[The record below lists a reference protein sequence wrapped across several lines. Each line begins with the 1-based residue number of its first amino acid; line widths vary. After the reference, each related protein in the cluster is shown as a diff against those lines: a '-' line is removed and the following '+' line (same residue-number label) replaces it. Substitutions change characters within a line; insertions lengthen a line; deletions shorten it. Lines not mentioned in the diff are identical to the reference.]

1 MATRVIEAV
10 DARARGL
17 GGRRLEAFE
26 IGAFLRRLDWPLLV
40 ATGALVGYGL
50 WAIAGITRHD
60 VPGNPDFYLVRQ
72 AVYAAVG
79 TVALVA
85 GILVDPAW
93 YHRYKRGIYLGT
105 FGMMALVLLAGAVSR
120 HSKRWLDVGF
130 FRFQPSEFGK
140 LLFVLFLAGFL
151 ADRSRRIGEGRT
163 ALTAIAY
170 AAGPILLVFLQ
181 PDVGTALVYGMAL
194 AGVLFV
200 AGTRWIHLALL
211 GAAGLAVILA
221 VLWLLPAAGVHVLK
235 PYQEARLVN
244 WTHPKSDP
252 RDATYNLS
260 QSIDAVG
267 AGGVPGRGVA
277 GATQTRLNFL
287 PEHRTDFV
295 FASLAEQRGF
305 VGVSVLLLLYLFVVW
320 RGLKMLTVA
329 RDAFSAI
336 AAGGIVLAFLFQIFV
351 NVGMTIGIAPITG
364 IPLPFMSVGGSS
376 MIANLLAIGV
386 LEAIHARSVAP
397 RRRRLTGGI

>member
-1 MATRVIEAV
+1 VIRQGVYVA
-10 DARARGL
+10 
-17 GGRRLEAFE
+17 
-26 IGAFLRRLDWPLLV
+26 IGTLALL
-40 ATGALVGYGL
+40 A
-50 WAIAGITRHD
+50 AILI
-60 VPGNPDFYLVRQ
+60 
-72 AVYAAVG
+72 
-79 TVALVA
+79 
-85 GILVDPAW
+85 DPAW
-93 YHRYKRGIYLGT
+93 YRRYKRAIYVGA
-105 FGMMALVLLAGAVSR
+105 FGLMILVLLAGAVAR
-120 HSKRWLDVGF
+120 HSKRWLDLGF

-163 ALTAIAY
+163 ALAAIGY
-170 AAGPILLVFLQ
+170 AAGPILLVFIQ
-181 PDVGTALVYGMAL
+181 PDVGTALVYTVAL
-194 AGVLFV
+194 AAVLFV
-200 AGTRWIHLALL
+200 AGTRWIHLAWL
-211 GAAGLAVILA
+211 GALALGAILA

-267 AGGVPGRGVA
+267 AGGYRGRGVA
-277 GATQTRLNFL
+277 GATQTRLHFL

-295 FASLAEQRGF
+295 FASLAAQRGF
-305 VGVSVLLLLYLFVVW
+305 LGVSLLLLLYLFVVW
-320 RGLKMLTVA
+320 RGLRILAAA

-336 AAGGIVLAFLFQIFV
+336 AAGGIVVAFLFQVFV

-386 LEAIHARSVAP
+386 LEAIHARSVVP
-397 RRRRLTGGI
+397 RRRRLTRAM